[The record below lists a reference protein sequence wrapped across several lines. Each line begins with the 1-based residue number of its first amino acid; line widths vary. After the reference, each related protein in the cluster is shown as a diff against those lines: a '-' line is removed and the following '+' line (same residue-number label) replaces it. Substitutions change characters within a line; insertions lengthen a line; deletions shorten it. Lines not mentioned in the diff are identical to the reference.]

1 MSKRIIIAVTNDLV
15 TDQRISRIAD
25 TLAGAGYSVVLVGRL
40 LSNREPLFR
49 KYKTKRFRLSFNKGM
64 MFYANYNIRLFFY
77 LIFHKFDIVLSNDL
91 DTLLASVLASKIK
104 YKKCVYDSHE
114 YFTEVPELV
123 NRNIQKKAWE
133 VIEKFT
139 LPKTDYR
146 YTVSQ
151 SIADEYFAKYGKR
164 FDVIRN
170 LPIKKS
176 NLKREKSNII
186 IYQGALNKGRGIEL
200 MIETMEHMPDNELW
214 IVGAGDI
221 EKELMLLTKE
231 RGLEDRV
238 RFLGRIPFEELK
250 DITTKAIVGL
260 SLEEDLGKNYRYAL
274 PNKLFDYIQAQIP
287 VLVSDLP
294 EMKRVVEEY
303 KIGEI
308 LENRNPNDVAL
319 QIFRIIEKS
328 DSYKATLSK
337 ASAEL
342 CWENEKIKLLNI
354 FDKA

>member
-1 MSKRIIIAVTNDLV
+1 
-15 TDQRISRIAD
+15 
-25 TLAGAGYSVVLVGRL
+25 
-40 LSNREPLFR
+40 
-49 KYKTKRFRLSFNKGM
+49 
-64 MFYANYNIRLFFY
+64 
-77 LIFHKFDIVLSNDL
+77 
-91 DTLLASVLASKIK
+91 
-104 YKKCVYDSHE
+104 
-114 YFTEVPELV
+114 
-123 NRNIQKKAWE
+123 